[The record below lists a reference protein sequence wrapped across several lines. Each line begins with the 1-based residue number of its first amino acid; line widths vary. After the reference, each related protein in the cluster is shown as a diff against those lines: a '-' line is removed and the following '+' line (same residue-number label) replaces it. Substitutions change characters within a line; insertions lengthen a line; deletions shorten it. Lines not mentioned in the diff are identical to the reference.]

1 MEEGMRIRSVLGW
14 MVCAFLGASLLMA
27 HVWRQ
32 NAYVRWSRE
41 LFVVERHIDQVRN
54 DLALLETEIDFL
66 SRRSRLETI
75 ARDKLGLT
83 ETVSPIPVY
92 AGDGAP
98 LAIHAMSHRRDL
110 KSEAGQTVSH
120 KVESA
125 PRSAK
130 IRLGGFAS
138 ELFGRGETP

>member
-1 MEEGMRIRSVLGW
+1 LRWRRDL
-14 MVCAFLGASLLMA
+14 FL
-27 HVWRQ
+27 
-32 NAYVRWSRE
+32 
-41 LFVVERHIDQVRN
+41 VERHLDLVRY
-54 DLALLETEIDFL
+54 DFDLLETVFDFL
-66 SRRSRLETI
+66 SRRSRVETI
-75 ARDKLGLT
+75 ARDKLGLS

-125 PRSAK
+125 PRAAK